1 MDRAWASAS
10 IWGAPGKRRGLIFG
24 CLMIVSF
31 GSCIAGALA
40 RSTLTMALLLA
51 TLLFAA
57 PAVAQV
63 EILPPGE
70 QSQDAAPPE
79 PDPLGE
85 LMTSE
90 ELRVMHS
97 GKDLAGCYLDRPEE
111 LTWRERNGADGR
123 LYDLMKGGAEVGRW
137 WVEPGGIICFRYTDR
152 DPGPHCFVGRR
163 RGAYYDF
170 YSAFGGGIVG
180 TTQCIDPEIS

>member
-1 MDRAWASAS
+1 MDRAGASAS
-10 IWGAPGKRRGLIFG
+10 IGGAPGKRRGLIFG
-24 CLMIVSF
+24 CPMVVSF
-31 GSCIAGALA
+31 RSCIAGVLA
-40 RSTLTMALLLA
+40 PTLLSATLLLA
-51 TLLFAA
+51 GPVF
-57 PAVAQV
+57 AQV
-63 EILPPGE
+63 EILPPEE
-70 QSQDAAPPE
+70 QAEDAAPAE
-79 PDPLGE
+79 PDPLGA

-137 WVEPGGIICFRYTDR
+137 WVEPGGVICFRYTDR